1 MNKYMKTVG
10 MTAALAVMIPL
21 SAYAATSATTTTN
34 AKTSVSSTAT
44 GTMAKQNHEGH
55 GGKGGFGGARL
66 ISGDVLTL
74 LKLDQAALQEKLAAG
89 STLAEIA
96 AAQGVS
102 NEQLKAA
109 LTSAFEA
116 RQAEEKTNFNANLD
130 AYITSKQTLPE
141 GGKAF
146 GHGFGGNQLA
156 TVATALGLTEDAL
169 KEQLAAGKT
178 IAALATEKGI
188 DTATIITKVQAAI
201 DAQIDQAVTD
211 GKLTSEQATAQ
222 KAKSAEQA
230 KSIVNGEFSGKGFG
244 GRGHGGPR
252 GDKGQAPAGKT
263 SGQSSTTTST
273 STSASG
279 TSA

>member
-21 SAYAATSATTTTN
+21 SAYAATGTTSTTTDT
-34 AKTSVSSTAT
+34 KPSVSSSTT
-44 GTMAKQNHEGH
+44 GTTAKPGFEGH
-55 GGKGGFGGARL
+55 GGRGGFGAKFV
-66 ISGDVLTL
+66 SDEVLTL
-74 LKLDQAALQEKLAAG
+74 LGLDRAALQEKLAAG

-96 AAQGVS
+96 TAQGVTAD
-102 NEQLKAA
+102 QLKAA

-116 RQAEEKTNFNANLD
+116 HQAEEKTNFTSNLD
-130 AYITSKQTLPE
+130 TYISSKQTLPE

-178 IAALATEKGI
+178 IAALATEKGV
-188 DTATIITKVQAAI
+188 DTATIISKVQAAI

-230 KSIVNGEFSGKGFG
+230 ANIINGEFAGKGFGG

-252 GDKGQAPAGKT
+252 GDKGQAPAGTT
-263 SGQSSTTTST
+263 SSSNTTTST
-273 STSASG
+273 G

>member
-21 SAYAATSATTTTN
+21 SAYAATSTTTTSTDATTSITSTT
-34 AKTSVSSTAT
+34 AKP
-44 GTMAKQNHEGH
+44 GHEGR
-55 GGKGGFGGARL
+55 GGKGGFGGAKF
-66 ISGDVLTL
+66 ISDEVLTL
-74 LKLDQAALQEKLAAG
+74 LKLDRAALQEKLAAG

-96 AAQGVS
+96 TAQGVTE
-102 NEQLKAA
+102 EQLKAA

-116 RQAEEKTNFNANLD
+116 RQAEEKSNFTSNLD
-130 AYITSKQTLPE
+130 TYITSKQTSPE

-146 GHGFGGNQLA
+146 GLGRGFGGNQLA
-156 TVATALGLTEDAL
+156 TVASALGLTEDAL

-178 IAALATEKGI
+178 IAALATEKGV
-188 DTATIITKVQAAI
+188 DTATMITKVQAAI

-222 KAKSAEQA
+222 KAKSAEMA
-230 KSIVNGEFSGKGFG
+230 KNIVNGEFAGKGFGG
-244 GRGHGGPR
+244 GRGHGGLR
-252 GDKGQAPAGKT
+252 GDKGQAPSGTT
-263 SGQSSTTTST
+263 SGQSSTTTT
-273 STSASG
+273 ATG

>member
-21 SAYAATSATTTTN
+21 SAYAATSTTTTTSTD
-34 AKTSVSSTAT
+34 AKTSVSGTTAAT
-44 GTMAKQNHEGH
+44 AAKPGHEGR
-55 GGKGGFGGARL
+55 GGKGGFGGAKFV
-66 ISGDVLTL
+66 SDEVLAL
-74 LKLDQAALQEKLAAG
+74 LKLDRAALQEKLAAG

-96 AAQGVS
+96 TAQGVTE
-102 NEQLKAA
+102 EQLKAA

-116 RQAEEKTNFNANLD
+116 RQAEEKSNFTSNLD
-130 AYITSKQTLPE
+130 TYISSKQTMPE

-178 IAALATEKGI
+178 IAALATEKGV
-188 DTATIITKVQAAI
+188 DAATIITKVQAAI

-211 GKLTSEQATAQ
+211 GKLTSEQATGQ
-222 KAKSAEQA
+222 KAKSAEMA
-230 KSIVNGEFSGKGFG
+230 TSIVNGEFAGKGFGG

-252 GDKGQAPAGKT
+252 GDKGQAPSGTT
-263 SGQSSTTTST
+263 SGQSGTTTST
-273 STSASG
+273 TG